1 MRRMRTEN
9 LKPNMIVAR
18 TIYDSDAR
26 ILLQAGILLTDN
38 YIRRLTEKDISS
50 VYIRDQF
57 DDEASIADVISDQTR
72 LETIKVAKES
82 FNNLENQRNLNV
94 GMVKNVVK
102 NIINDL
108 LSNSEIL
115 IHLTDIRSFDD
126 YTFAHSVNVCIL
138 SIITGLTM
146 GYNDA
151 KLKDLGVGA
160 LLHDIGKVKVDKEI
174 LNKKSDLTL
183 EEYTQIKR
191 HSEYGFNILREYPDI
206 SLLSAHIAFQHHERW
221 DGQGYPRGL
230 AGNDIHEYARIV
242 AAADVYDALL
252 ADRPYRPAYS
262 VNQAINILN
271 RMSGNSLDP
280 VCITALKANIAVYP
294 IGSFVELNT
303 GDIAIVVDV
312 NKAAPT
318 RPVIRIYY
326 DKYKKGVA
334 QPREI
339 DLSTLSTVMI
349 TRLIPSDE
357 IPLA

>member
-1 MRRMRTEN
+1 MRRLRTEN
-9 LKPNMIVAR
+9 LKPNMVVAR

-26 ILLQAGILLTDN
+26 ILLQAGMLLTEK

-57 DDEASIADVISDQTR
+57 EDDAEVPDVVSDRTR

-82 FNNLENQRNLNV
+82 FRNLENQRNLNV
-94 GMVKNVVK
+94 GMVKNMVK

-108 LSNSEIL
+108 LSKNEIL

-146 GYNDA
+146 GYNDT
-151 KLKDLGVGA
+151 KLRDLGVGA
-160 LLHDIGKVKVDKEI
+160 LLHDVGKIKVDKEV
-174 LNKKSDLTL
+174 LNKTSDLTS
-183 EEYTQIKR
+183 EEYSQIKK
-191 HSEYGFNILREYPDI
+191 HSEYGFNMLREYPDI

-262 VNQAINILN
+262 VSQAINILN

-294 IGSFVELNT
+294 IGTFVELNT
-303 GDIAIVVDV
+303 GDIAVVVDV
-312 NKAAPT
+312 NKSAPT
-318 RPVIRIYY
+318 RPVIKIYY
-326 DKYKKGVA
+326 DKYQKAVS

-349 TRLIPSDE
+349 TRLLSNEE
-357 IPLA
+357 IPFA